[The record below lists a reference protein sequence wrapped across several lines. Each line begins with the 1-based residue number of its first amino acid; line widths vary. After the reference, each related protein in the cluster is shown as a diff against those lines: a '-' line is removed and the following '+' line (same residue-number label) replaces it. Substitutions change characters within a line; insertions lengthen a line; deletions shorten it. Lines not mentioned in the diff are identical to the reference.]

1 MSTLPEYHRHQEIGR
16 VQRSLE
22 RDGFPRLQMAL
33 LVALTGAA
41 GFLASFLLLRAG
53 LSEMWLRYLAA
64 FGVAY
69 GVFLALLWL
78 WLRTGLEDYLDI
90 PDLSS
95 IAPSG
100 AGRLETGGSLPD
112 DVGVSGDPAD
122 AVGEALGTAAA
133 AEEFALPLM
142 VLILVG
148 ATLFSSCF
156 VIYTAPALF
165 AELLVDG
172 VLAASL
178 YRRLRRVETRHWLQT
193 AFRRTALPFALT
205 AAIVSASGWG
215 LAQYVPGAHSIGDV
229 LSYAMH
235 R

>member
-1 MSTLPEYHRHQEIGR
+1 
-16 VQRSLE
+16 
-22 RDGFPRLQMAL
+22 MAL

-133 AEEFALPLM
+133 AAAEEFALPLM

-205 AAIVSASGWG
+205 AAFVSASGWG
-215 LAQYVPGAHSIGDV
+215 LAQYAPGAHSIGDV

>member
-1 MSTLPEYHRHQEIGR
+1 MRTLPDYRRLQEIGR

-22 RDGFPRLQMAL
+22 RDGFPRLQMTL

-41 GFLASFLLLRAG
+41 GFITSYLLLRAG
-53 LSEMWLRYLAA
+53 LSQMWLRYLAA

-69 GVFLALLWL
+69 GAFLALLWL
-78 WLRTGLEDYLDI
+78 WLRTGLEDYVEI
-90 PDLSS
+90 PDLSA

-100 AGRLETGGSLPD
+100 TGRMETGGSLPG
-112 DVGVSGDPAD
+112 DVAVSSEPAD
-122 AVGEALGTAAA
+122 AVGEALGAAAA

-178 YRRLRRVETRHWLQT
+178 YRRLRRIETRHWLET

-215 LAQYVPGAHSIGDV
+215 LAQYLPGAHSIGDV
-229 LSYAMH
+229 LSYAMY